1 MRYSACLVGNL
12 PMNRFTSFLELLSPA
27 QRTSLLLAQGV
38 FAAETLEHQDAKCSE
53 RFPDFQG
60 SSSEVPRGE
69 NEQFVLTN
77 SPSTKDSKFS

>member
-1 MRYSACLVGNL
+1 
-12 PMNRFTSFLELLSPA
+12 MNRFTSFLELLSPA

-38 FAAETLEHQDAKCSE
+38 FAAETSEHQNAKCSE

-69 NEQFVLTN
+69 NEQSVPTN
-77 SPSTKDSKFS
+77 TPSTKDSKFS